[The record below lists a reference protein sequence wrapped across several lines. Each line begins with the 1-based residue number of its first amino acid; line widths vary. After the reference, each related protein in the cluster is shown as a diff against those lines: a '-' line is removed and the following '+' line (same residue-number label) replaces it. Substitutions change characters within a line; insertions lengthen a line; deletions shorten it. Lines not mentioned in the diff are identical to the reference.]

1 MHLATVRFDRIRKQ
15 NTNKKTRSDCE
26 HARSARRKKYWCSF
40 NTTTR
45 MKDVLVLSKVTNLMN
60 VDAMR
65 ATTRMKD
72 VLLVVLSK
80 IMNLM
85 NVAGRFLTR

>member
-1 MHLATVRFDRIRKQ
+1 
-15 NTNKKTRSDCE
+15 
-26 HARSARRKKYWCSF
+26 
-40 NTTTR
+40 